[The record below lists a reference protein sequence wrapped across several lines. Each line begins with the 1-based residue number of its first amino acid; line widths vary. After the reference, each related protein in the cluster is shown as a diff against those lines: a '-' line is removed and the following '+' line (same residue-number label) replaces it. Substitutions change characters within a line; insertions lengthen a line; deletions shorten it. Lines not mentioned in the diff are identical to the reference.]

1 MPDLKSLTKT
11 IAQAEG
17 FRSKPYL
24 CTAKVWTFGHG
35 LTYIEE
41 EESYEILSQRIKK
54 RHKRLAKSLDW
65 YTDLPDEVQCVI
77 IEQTYQLGVSGML
90 KFKKMIAAMKESNWK
105 QAAEEMIDSK
115 WYRQTPGRVERLSA
129 IVREQK

>member
-1 MPDLKSLTKT
+1 
-11 IAQAEG
+11 
-17 FRSKPYL
+17 
-24 CTAKVWTFGHG
+24 
-35 LTYIEE
+35 
-41 EESYEILSQRIKK
+41 
-54 RHKRLAKSLDW
+54 
-65 YTDLPDEVQCVI
+65 
-77 IEQTYQLGVSGML
+77 ML